1 MTELFEPNLEEIEKQ
16 MEDAESLAEWKELQ
30 HQLNEFL
37 EKQKE
42 LLFENQENQP

>member
-1 MTELFEPNLEEIEKQ
+1 MTELFEPNLEEIEAMIKE

-30 HQLNEFL
+30 HQLDELL

-42 LLFENQENQP
+42 LLEK

>member
-1 MTELFEPNLEEIEKQ
+1 MIKETEKQ
-16 MEDAESLAEWKELQ
+16 MEEAESLTEWRELQ
-30 HQLNEFL
+30 HQLSELL